1 MKLNYWII
9 AELVIVFATFA
20 VGGALYSQ
28 LPSTVAT
35 HWNGAGEVNGTM
47 PKFWGVFFIP
57 LLILGVTGLLVAIPN
72 IDPLKS
78 NIQKFKNYY
87 YGFVIVFLVYFFY
100 IYVLSLYWNLNSHF
114 DMTRMLMPAM
124 GALFVTIG
132 FLMLKAKRNFFIGI
146 RTPWTL
152 SSDEVWNRTHKLG
165 GKLFIAVGIITAVLT
180 VLTFDTAMWVMVGL
194 ILAVALFT
202 TVYSYIIFH
211 KLEKEG
217 KVTLA
222 YPYLK
227 K

>member
-9 AELVIVFATFA
+9 AALVIVFATFA

-47 PKFWGVFFIP
+47 PKFWGVFFLP
-57 LLILGVTGLLVAIPN
+57 LLIFGVTGLLLAIPN

-87 YGFVIVFLVYFFY
+87 YGFVIVFLLYFFY
-100 IYVLSLYWNLNSHF
+100 IYVLSLYWNLHSHF

-124 GALFVTIG
+124 GALFVSIG

-152 SSDEVWNRTHKLG
+152 SSDEVWDRTHKLG

>member
-9 AELVIVFATFA
+9 AVLVIVFAMFA

-47 PKFWGVFFIP
+47 SKFWGVFFIP
-57 LLILGVTGLLVAIPN
+57 LLILGLTGLFLAIPN
-72 IDPLKS
+72 IDPLRS

-87 YGFVIVFLVYFFY
+87 YGFIIVFLVYFFY

-114 DMTRMLMPAM
+114 NMTRMLMPAM

-152 SSDEVWNRTHKLG
+152 SSDEVWDRTHKLG

-180 VLTFDTAMWVMVGL
+180 VLTFDTAIWVMLGL

-202 TVYSYIIFH
+202 IVYSYVIFH

-217 KVTLA
+217 KVTLT

>member
-1 MKLNYWII
+1 
-9 AELVIVFATFA
+9 
-20 VGGALYSQ
+20 
-28 LPSTVAT
+28 
-35 HWNGAGEVNGTM
+35 
-47 PKFWGVFFIP
+47 
-57 LLILGVTGLLVAIPN
+57 
-72 IDPLKS
+72 
-78 NIQKFKNYY
+78 
-87 YGFVIVFLVYFFY
+87 
-100 IYVLSLYWNLNSHF
+100 
-114 DMTRMLMPAM
+114 MTRMLMPAM

-152 SSDEVWNRTHKLG
+152 SSDEVWDRTHKLG

-180 VLTFDTAMWVMVGL
+180 VLTFNTAMWVMVGL

-222 YPYLK
+222 YPYIK

>member
-9 AELVIVFATFA
+9 AVLVIVFAMFA

-28 LPSTVAT
+28 MQSIVAT

-47 PKFWGVFFIP
+47 SKFWGVFFIP
-57 LLILGVTGLLVAIPN
+57 LLILGLTGLFLAIPN
-72 IDPLKS
+72 IDPLRS

-87 YGFVIVFLVYFFY
+87 YGFIVVFLVYFFY

-114 DMTRMLMPAM
+114 NMTRMLMPAM
-124 GALFVTIG
+124 GALFLTIG

-152 SSDEVWNRTHKLG
+152 SSDEVWDRTHKLG

-180 VLTFDTAMWVMVGL
+180 VLTFDTAIWVMLGL

-202 TVYSYIIFH
+202 IVYSYVIFH

-217 KVTLA
+217 KVTLT